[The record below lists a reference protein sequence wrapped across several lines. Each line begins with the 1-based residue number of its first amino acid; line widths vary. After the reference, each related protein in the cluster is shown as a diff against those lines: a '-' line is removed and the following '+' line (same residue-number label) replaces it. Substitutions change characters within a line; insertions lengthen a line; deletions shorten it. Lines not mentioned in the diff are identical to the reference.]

1 MYMYFVLNHKL
12 ELLGPCILPSQF
24 RHLVSPVI
32 VKSDAVQF
40 PSYAYVTLFLG
51 AANHQNFEPQAG
63 QKKFATTNILRT
75 LSNSYFFFIIAYWK
89 KKRKRKKKIW
99 KVQVTS
105 RMQHSFPSAGL
116 KHKCKDYVEGHRRR
130 PSIIK
135 VVKFAFTIGYIE
147 MGR

>member
-32 VKSDAVQF
+32 EKSDAVQF

-75 LSNSYFFFIIAYWK
+75 LSNSYFFFIIAY
-89 KKRKRKKKIW
+89 
-99 KVQVTS
+99 
-105 RMQHSFPSAGL
+105 
-116 KHKCKDYVEGHRRR
+116 
-130 PSIIK
+130 
-135 VVKFAFTIGYIE
+135 
-147 MGR
+147 